1 MLKYSHHKKK
11 FDKLI
16 KEKEDIDKEIN
27 KMKNIFEIERD
38 YRDEEVN
45 GYVLEIRKNTQKR
58 EEYMDEVNQNEI
70 LLKHF
75 NEKID
80 KLKEEQQKI
89 EDKIPQIDKLSR
101 KIDGEIG
108 ELSYEIIIVQDKIKP
123 FEERD
128 LYKLNEDTSI
138 LSSSLQDTYKSRQ
151 SRMSKKESFLTNG
164 SLKSTIKGFPNSI
177 IESSNSRKSTKNR
190 LVLGFIIL

>member
-45 GYVLEIRKNTQKR
+45 GYVLEIRKNTQKH
-58 EEYMDEVNQNEI
+58 EEFMDEVNQNEI

-108 ELSYEIIIVQDKIKP
+108 ELNYEIIIVQDKIKP

-138 LSSSLQDTYKSRQ
+138 VTSSLQDTYKSRQ

-164 SLKSTIKGFPNSI
+164 SLKSTKKGFPNSV
-177 IESSNSRKSTKNR
+177 IESSNSRKSTNNR

>member
-45 GYVLEIRKNTQKR
+45 GYVLEIRKNTQKH
-58 EEYMDEVNQNEI
+58 EEFMDEVNQNEI

-108 ELSYEIIIVQDKIKP
+108 ELNYKIITVQDEIKP

-138 LSSSLQDTYKSRQ
+138 VTSSLQDTYKSRQ

-164 SLKSTIKGFPNSI
+164 SLKSTKKGFPNSV
-177 IESSNSRKSTKNR
+177 IESSKSLKNTKNR
-190 LVLGFIIL
+190 LVLGFKIL